1 MSTLDIQHH
10 SESGAGGAIQGR
22 FWALVDGHQI
32 ELDYQ
37 LSGRDLVFTHTGTAP
52 ALQGRGLAGKLV
64 AHGLRW
70 AAGLGLPLLPGCSY
84 VEAYLQRHPQWQRL
98 RLPADAQAVLN
109 YWFGTLGSAEDGQ
122 VRPLW
127 FTKSAAT
134 DAEIRSRFGA
144 LVEQA
149 LQQGLSDWGD
159 SAQARLARILLLDQ
173 FTRNIFRDSAR
184 AFAGDPLALQLALS
198 LMDQPEAR
206 ELSALQRWFMLMPLE
221 HAEDLTLQNRCVRAF
236 EALAAEDPRLAGA
249 ADYAHRHQQVIAQYG
264 RFPHRNALLGRASTE
279 AEQQYLAQ
287 PGAGF

>member
-1 MSTLDIQHH
+1 MNTLDIQHH
-10 SESGAGGAIQGR
+10 SESGARGAIQGR
-22 FWALVDGHQI
+22 FWARVDGQQI

-37 LSGRDLVFTHTGTAP
+37 LSGHDLVFTHTGTAP
-52 ALQGRGLAGKLV
+52 ALQGRGLAGQLV
-64 AHGLRW
+64 THGLRW
-70 AAGLGLPLLPGCSY
+70 AAGLGLPLLAGCSY
-84 VEAYLQRHPQWQRL
+84 VEAYLQRYPQWQRL

-109 YWFGTLGSAEDGQ
+109 YWFGTLGSADDGQ

-134 DAEIRSRFGA
+134 DEEIRSRFGA

-149 LQQGLSDWGD
+149 LQQALAHWGD

-173 FTRNIFRDSAR
+173 FTRNIYRDSAR
-184 AFAGDPLALQLALS
+184 AFAGDPLALQLALG
-198 LMDQPEAR
+198 LMDSPEAR
-206 ELSALQRWFMLMPLE
+206 ELSTLQRWFMLMPLE
-221 HAEDLTLQNRCVRAF
+221 HAEDLSMQNRCVQAF
-236 EALAAEDPRLAGA
+236 EALATEDPRLTGA